1 MTTKPTIQR
10 MKIADL
16 IPHEKN
22 PRKITPAAMGRL
34 KKSIYELGNLSPVT
48 VNLTTGKVLGGH
60 QRLKAL
66 AQLGEIETDVWCVNL
81 DAGQETK
88 ALLTLNRSA
97 GEWDEAAL
105 EDVLRDLKKE
115 AGGLDVAGF
124 TEADLDALCS
134 NIAEPVKN
142 HQSARAVAYEKQD
155 DHETKLVPVDVVP
168 MPTMGWALI
177 GVPLENFSTVQALLD
192 QLPKDAHVH
201 TTTNSMYADE

>member
-1 MTTKPTIQR
+1 

-22 PRKITPAAMGRL
+22 PRKCSVAAMARL
-34 KKSIYELGNLSPVT
+34 KKSLHELGNLSPVT
-48 VNLTTGKVLGGH
+48 FNLTTGKVLGGH

-66 AQLGEIETDVWCVNL
+66 TQLGETETDVWCVNL

-88 ALLTLNRSA
+88 ALLTLNRAA

-105 EDVLRDLKKE
+105 EDVLRDLQKE
-115 AGGLDVAGF
+115 SGALDVAGF
-124 TEADLDALCS
+124 TEADLDALCRD
-134 NIAEPVKN
+134 IAAPVEKA
-142 HQSARAVAYEKQD
+142 QSARAVAYEKQE

-177 GVPLENFSTVQALLD
+177 GVPLENFSIVQALLD